1 MSQEY
6 STPNAFQNP
15 ASLATF
21 VCAADITLLYC
32 GKLQRGVK
40 ITAVPLWWT
49 GLVFPSCE
57 GSVQISHVLQLFHGF
72 DSPAVPLM
80 KPPLPPPAISDQQLF
95 GSQFTH
101 FLWRLGLPG
110 ILLPACEGRGRV
122 VRRGAGCCSLLQTP
136 AKRISMVCN

>member
-6 STPNAFQNP
+6 SSPNAFQNP

-57 GSVQISHVLQLFHGF
+57 CSVQISHVLQLFHGF
-72 DSPAVPLM
+72 DSPVVPLI
-80 KPPLPPPAISDQQLF
+80 KPPSPLPPPAISDQQLF

-101 FLWRLGLPG
+101 FLRRPVQLGLPG
-110 ILLPACEGRGRV
+110 ILLPV
-122 VRRGAGCCSLLQTP
+122 
-136 AKRISMVCN
+136 